1 MSGAFVPAVS
11 ALDKTRLYRNAV
23 FMGMSAV
30 LASAA
35 FIVYYNRNVSDVV
48 SADASAGFELAAMTL
63 MPYMVSAV
71 IATITAIGVL
81 TILPATKM
89 AAPAEEIIYRLR
101 DISDGDLTARIRLEG
116 DDPLKEVGIAFNAAT
131 TNLGDRIAHWK
142 VVNRQQW
149 GVLCRIRQAI
159 EENDAEQ
166 ALRFVAEME
175 QNWDRIAE
183 IEQQLIC

>member
-1 MSGAFVPAVS
+1 MSSAVAS
-11 ALDKTRLYRNAV
+11 AGSVFDKSRLYRKAT

-35 FIVYYNRNVSDVV
+35 IIAFYDYNVGQAQTAGVSTNL
-48 SADASAGFELAAMTL
+48 ELAATTL
-63 MPYMVSAV
+63 MPYMISAV

-81 TILPATKM
+81 TMLPSAKV
-89 AAPAEEIIYRLR
+89 AAPAEQVVFRLR
-101 DISDGDLTARIRLEG
+101 EISDGDLTVRIRLEG
-116 DDPLKEVGIAFNAAT
+116 DDPLKEVGIAFNAAAA
-131 TNLGDRIAHWK
+131 NLGDQIAHWK

-149 GVLCRIRQAI
+149 GVLCRIRQAV

>member
-1 MSGAFVPAVS
+1 MATTTLS
-11 ALDKTRLYRNAV
+11 AGSVLDKARLYRKAT
-23 FMGMSAV
+23 FMGLAAIMASSAIIAFYERGGNET
-30 LASAA
+30 LMANSAQ
-35 FIVYYNRNVSDVV
+35 
-48 SADASAGFELAAMTL
+48 GFELAAMTL

-81 TILPATKM
+81 AMLPATRV
-89 AAPAEEIIYRLR
+89 AAPAEQIIYKLR
-101 DISDGDLTARIRLEG
+101 DISDGDLTARIRLAG
-116 DDPLKEVGIAFNAAT
+116 DDPLKEVGIALNAAAG
-131 TNLGDRIAHWK
+131 NLGDQIAHWK

-149 GVLCRIRQAI
+149 GVLCRIRQAV

-183 IEQQLIC
+183 IEQQLTC